1 MYSHNFIT
9 LKIFLGIIKYKHMIR
24 QDEKDRVFV
33 KKLDKVPPP
42 LFQSPNVVVYNLPY
56 TSRLPFGS
64 C

>member
-1 MYSHNFIT
+1 
-9 LKIFLGIIKYKHMIR
+9 MIR

-33 KKLDKVPPP
+33 KKLEKVPPP